1 MAVGKSK
8 GGGRGAERRPPDETS
23 RPLRPGSGQVFDR
36 ASSPAPLIE
45 EGEPARSFRSRQPP
59 LKNSVQY
66 VKGVGPRRAEQLARL
81 GIETVED
88 LLYHVPFRYQDRREI
103 KQICHLQVGDETA
116 VTGQIARMERRFLA
130 RRRRWV
136 LEAVVRD
143 ETGFLFLLWYHQHRY
158 FQQRYQLGQQVLLYG
173 KVEKGMK
180 GGKWMIHPDMEPLE
194 EDDETAR
201 VLPIYNKTTEM
212 TVAAMRRI
220 VHGAVDRYVEQ
231 VANGVPQEICERLH
245 LMPLNHALRQ
255 LHSPS
260 LDAEVVELNEA
271 TSQAHRAVVF
281 DELFY
286 LQLGMALRRRN
297 TVREE
302 GLSIV
307 PGPLVQQIYSILPFQ
322 LTAAQERVVE
332 AIFRDMAAPHPMN
345 RLVQGDVGSG
355 KTIVA
360 FFAALAALDSGYQV
374 AFMAPTELLAE
385 QHYRTLTPLA
395 EQLGLSMVLLTGE
408 IRPKRKQEIYGL
420 LERGEVE
427 VAVGTHALIQEG
439 VRFRHL
445 GLAIVDEQHRFGVMQ
460 RAALRKRG
468 ANPDILLL
476 TATPIPRTLALTLY
490 GDLDVSAIDERPPG
504 RKPIATHVFHEG
516 ERKKA
521 YYLVRDQLER
531 GHQAYVVYPLVE
543 ESEKSDLKAATSMAK
558 ELARTFFAKYSVGLV
573 HGRMKGDEKDAVMQR
588 FKAGEHHLLVSTTV
602 IEVGIDVPNATVM
615 VIEHA
620 ERFGLAQLHQLR
632 GRVGRG
638 QAASLCLLLA
648 QYAPGDESQRRLQ
661 VMTETDDGFKIA
673 EADLTFRGPGEFLG
687 TRQSG
692 MPDFRVANI
701 VRDSKLLETARDEA
715 LAWLERDPN
724 LTTPE
729 SRRLRVVLED
739 RWAGRLEL
747 ARVG

>member
-8 GGGRGAERRPPDETS
+8 GGGAESRTSAETS
-23 RPLRPGSGQVFDR
+23 PLFDQ
-36 ASSPAPLIE
+36 ASPPAPLDKG
-45 EGEPARSFRSRQPP
+45 GERGDSARSFRGFQPP

-88 LLYHVPFRYQDRREI
+88 LLYHIPFRYQDRREI
-103 KQICHLQVGDETA
+103 KKICHLQIGDETA

-220 VHGAVDRYVEQ
+220 VHGAVDRYADQ
-231 VANGVPQEICERLH
+231 VSNGVPQEICERLH
-245 LMPLNHALRQ
+245 LMPLNQALRQ
-255 LHSPS
+255 LHFPP
-260 LDAEVVELNEA
+260 LDAEVVELNEV

-307 PGPLVQQIYSILPFQ
+307 PGPLVQQIYGILPFR

-332 AIFRDMAAPHPMN
+332 VIFRDMAAPHPMN

-395 EQLGLSMVLLTGE
+395 EQL
-408 IRPKRKQEIYGL
+408 
-420 LERGEVE
+420 
-427 VAVGTHALIQEG
+427 QEG

-504 RKPIATHVFHEG
+504 RKPITTHVFHEG

-521 YYLVRDQLER
+521 YHLVKDQIEL

-558 ELARTFFAKYSVGLV
+558 ELAQTFFAKYSVGLV

>member
-1 MAVGKSK
+1 MTQSTTPNG
-8 GGGRGAERRPPDETS
+8 TS
-23 RPLRPGSGQVFDR
+23 HSATSV
-36 ASSPAPLIE
+36 SSS
-45 EGEPARSFRSRQPP
+45 RSFRSSQPP
-59 LKNSVQY
+59 LKKPVQY

-81 GIETVED
+81 GITTVED
-88 LLYHVPFRYQDRREI
+88 LLYHIPFRYQDRREI
-103 KQICHLQVGDETA
+103 KKIRDLEIGDETA
-116 VTGQIARMERRFLA
+116 ITGQIARMGRRFLT

-158 FQQRYQLGQQVLLYG
+158 FQQRYQLGQSVLLYG

-194 EDDETAR
+194 EEAETAR

-220 VHGAVDRYVEQ
+220 VHGAVDQHADLVP
-231 VANGVPQEICERLH
+231 NGVPPEICERLQ
-245 LMPLNHALRQ
+245 LMPLSLALRN
-255 LHSPS
+255 LHFPP
-260 LDAEVVELNEA
+260 LDVEIAELNEA
-271 TSQAHRAVVF
+271 TSPAHRAVVF

-297 TVREE
+297 IVKED

-307 PGPLVQQIYSILPFQ
+307 PGPLVQQMYGILPFQ

-332 AIFRDMAAPHPMN
+332 TIFRDMAAPHPMN

-385 QHYRTLTPLA
+385 QHWRTLTPLV
-395 EQLGLSMVLLTGE
+395 EQLGISMVLLTGE
-408 IRPKRKQEIYGL
+408 IRAKRKQEIYDL

-427 VAVGTHALIQEG
+427 IAIGTHALIQDS
-439 VRFRHL
+439 VSFKHL
-445 GLAIVDEQHRFGVMQ
+445 GLTIVDEQHRFGVMQ

-468 ANPDILLL
+468 VNPDILLL
-476 TATPIPRTLALTLY
+476 TATPIPRTLSLTMY
-490 GDLDVSAIDERPPG
+490 GDLDVSAIDELPPG
-504 RKPIATHVFHEG
+504 RKPITTQIFHEG
-516 ERKKA
+516 QRKKV
-521 YYLVRDQLER
+521 YQLVKEQIDQ

-543 ESEKSDLKAATSMAK
+543 ESEKLDLKAATTMAK
-558 ELARTFFAKYSVGLV
+558 ELSQTFFADYSVGLV
-573 HGRMKGDEKDAVMQR
+573 HGRLKGEEKDAVMQR
-588 FKAGEHHLLVSTTV
+588 FKSGQHQLLVSTTV
-602 IEVGIDVPNATVM
+602 IEVGIDVPNATVI

-648 QYAPGDESQRRLQ
+648 QYTPADESIRRLRI
-661 VMTETDDGFKIA
+661 MAETNDGFKIA
-673 EADLTFRGPGEFLG
+673 EADLAFRGPGEFLG

-701 VRDSKLLETARDEA
+701 VRDSKILETARDEA

-724 LTTPE
+724 LSSPE
-729 SRRLRVVLED
+729 SRRLRAVLED

>member
-1 MAVGKSK
+1 MAVEKSHVRGSKSRTSEGTPQLFDQASPPAALTK
-8 GGGRGAERRPPDETS
+8 GGERGDAAPP
-23 RPLRPGSGQVFDR
+23 
-36 ASSPAPLIE
+36 SSS
-45 EGEPARSFRSRQPP
+45 ARSFRASQPP
-59 LKNSVQY
+59 LKKSVQY

-88 LLYHVPFRYQDRREI
+88 LLYHIPFRYQDRREI
-103 KQICHLQVGDETA
+103 KQIRDLQIGDETA
-116 VTGQIARMERRFLA
+116 ITGQIARMGRRFLA

-158 FQQRYQLGQQVLLYG
+158 FQHRYQLGQRVLLYG

-180 GGKWMIHPDMEPLE
+180 GGKWMIHPDMEPME
-194 EDDETAR
+194 EEDETAR

-212 TVAAMRRI
+212 TVAAMRRV
-220 VHGAVDRYVEQ
+220 VHGAVSLHVDQ
-231 VANGVPQEICERLH
+231 VPNGVPQEICERLH
-245 LMPLNHALRQ
+245 LMPLNQALRQ
-255 LHSPS
+255 LHFPP
-260 LDAEVVELNEA
+260 LDIEIAALNEA
-271 TSQAHRAVVF
+271 ISPAHRAVVF

-297 TVREE
+297 IVREE

-307 PGPLVQQIYSILPFQ
+307 PGPLVRQVYGILPFR
-322 LTAAQERVVE
+322 LTAAQERVTE
-332 AIFRDMAAPHPMN
+332 TIFRDMAAPHPMN

-395 EQLGLSMVLLTGE
+395 EQLGISMALLTGE
-408 IRPKRKQEIYGL
+408 TRTKRKQEIYGL

-427 VAVGTHALIQEG
+427 IAVGTHALIQAG
-439 VRFRHL
+439 VRFQHL

-460 RAALRKRG
+460 RVALRKRG
-468 ANPDILLL
+468 VNPDILLL
-476 TATPIPRTLALTLY
+476 TATPIPRTLALTMY
-490 GDLDVSAIDERPPG
+490 GDLDVLALDERPPG
-504 RKPIATHVFHEG
+504 RKPITTHIFHEG

-521 YYLVRDQLER
+521 YRLVKEQIDQ

-543 ESEKSDLKAATSMAK
+543 ESEKLDLKAATSMAK
-558 ELARTFFAKYSVGLV
+558 ELSQTFFADYSVGLV
-573 HGRMKGDEKDAVMQR
+573 HGRMKGDEKEAAMQR
-588 FKAGEHHLLVSTTV
+588 FKTGAHQLLVSTTV
-602 IEVGIDVPNATVM
+602 IEVGIDVPNATVI

-638 QAASLCLLLA
+638 QAASFCLLLA
-648 QYAPGDESQRRLQ
+648 QYAPGDESMRRLQ
-661 VMTETDDGFKIA
+661 IMVETEDGFKIA
-673 EADLTFRGPGEFLG
+673 EADLAFRGPGEFLG

-701 VRDSKLLETARDEA
+701 VRDSKILETARDEA
-715 LAWLERDPN
+715 LAWLARDPN

-729 SRRLRVVLED
+729 SRRLRAVLED
-739 RWAGRLEL
+739 RWTGRLEL